1 MGDRGTF
8 RWFFRRVVEKPL
20 VRPYPQRNV
29 LIRTKPL
36 HEYRTQLY
44 SILVKSFINIRVRSI
59 RYEAKLGLGLESECL
74 SCDVPTIQVNRSK
87 LKILLVKF

>member
-36 HEYRTQLY
+36 HESRTRLY
-44 SILVKSFINIRVRSI
+44 FILVKSFINIRVRSI

-74 SCDVPTIQVNRSK
+74 SCDVPPIQVYRSK